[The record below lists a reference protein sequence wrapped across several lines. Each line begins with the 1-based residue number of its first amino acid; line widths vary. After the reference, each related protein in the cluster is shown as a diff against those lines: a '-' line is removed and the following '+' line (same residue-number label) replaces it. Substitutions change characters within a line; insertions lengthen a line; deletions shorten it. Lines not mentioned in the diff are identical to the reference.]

1 MLFFFFGMGVA
12 LPGPL
17 FSRAQDYWEYKFRDP
32 SSDHAD
38 QRNRTE
44 LQIRFITWKYYFDI
58 GPCLIALAATSMF
71 GHKVGT
77 RVKIIPSLAII
88 CAMNLGYCIFCNINT
103 DSWQREFLYVTL
115 AMSTITSAAV
125 IVFTVSNIVPMS
137 KFPNRYV
144 KYYMYGNAVGGI
156 LAALLQ
162 CIALSIGGSSIVTG
176 LIYFSVGTVIMLYT
190 LFLAIISNRLPLY
203 QYYMDDTMVVE
214 KPVHSFKEMFG
225 VGKKI
230 WVNLISIVV
239 NLFFIMPGVPYSVIS
254 ENHGTVFAVKY
265 FRPVC
270 THILSDAAS
279 LVGRIFSG
287 PYITKRNRYLALLT
301 NIATVGSFG
310 ILLLFCRTSPKRNSP
325 LLFPHDWEYMCI
337 LGLHQVFFHFFIVS
351 MILSVRNLV
360 KPNQVEM
367 GFLIMTSISEV
378 LAMFMGFLAKLWMSI
393 V

>member
-115 AMSTITSAAV
+115 AMSTITS
-125 IVFTVSNIVPMS
+125 
-137 KFPNRYV
+137 
-144 KYYMYGNAVGGI
+144 
-156 LAALLQ
+156 
-162 CIALSIGGSSIVTG
+162 
-176 LIYFSVGTVIMLYT
+176 
-190 LFLAIISNRLPLY
+190 
-203 QYYMDDTMVVE
+203 
-214 KPVHSFKEMFG
+214 
-225 VGKKI
+225 
-230 WVNLISIVV
+230 
-239 NLFFIMPGVPYSVIS
+239 
-254 ENHGTVFAVKY
+254 VKY